1 MSRSMMFRLL
11 SLVGISFLGF
21 GCATKAYV
29 SKQVNPVQ
37 SQVAVL
43 TEEVAKM
50 DEALQDVRGSIQSRS
65 AAEPSVR
72 GKSRSGGARIAG
84 GVYRTPSGF
93 ELPSLDIQTALK
105 GAGYYHGNVD
115 GKIGPGTEAAL
126 RAFQKDNGLEAD
138 GLCGQMT
145 WVKLKSFL
153 STIK

>member
-1 MSRSMMFRLL
+1 MSRSMMFKLL
-11 SLVGISFLGF
+11 SITGISFLGF
-21 GCATKAYV
+21 GCATKGYV
-29 SKQVNPVQ
+29 TKQISPVQ

-50 DEALQDVRGSIQSRS
+50 DESLQDVRGAVQQNHAS
-65 AAEPSVR
+65 PSVG
-72 GKSRSGGARIAG
+72 GKSHSGGARISG
-84 GVYRTPSGF
+84 GVCRTPSGF
-93 ELPSLDIQTALK
+93 ELPSLDIQKALK

-115 GKIGPGTEAAL
+115 GKIGPGTEAAI

-145 WVKLKSFL
+145 WQKLKGFL